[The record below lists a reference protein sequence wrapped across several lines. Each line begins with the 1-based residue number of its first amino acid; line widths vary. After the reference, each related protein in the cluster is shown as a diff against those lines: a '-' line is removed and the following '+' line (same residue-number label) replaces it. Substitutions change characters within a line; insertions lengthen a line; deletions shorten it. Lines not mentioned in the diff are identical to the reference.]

1 MLRADARYTFSFLLS
16 STRLT
21 RFNSIALEKIFL
33 IKVPFEFSTF
43 ISILLLF
50 AIYTYILFSNY
61 TKYFVCSLLIIQR
74 LSGLSIITR
83 LNYEIKFERCV

>member
-33 IKVPFEFSTF
+33 IKVPFEFSNF

-50 AIYTYILFSNY
+50 AIYTYTRFSNY